1 MSRAGP
7 GPSSLRRSLPLTP
20 ALPSGLPPTE
30 GPRPLRVRGEGALP
44 TTSPPHIVSTAG
56 SRGRARAVPL
66 AAPHAA
72 GGRNFPSNA
81 ATRVGRPRSGSL
93 ESPPNV
99 PPRESGLAVVGPS
112 AALAPSAPPPEVD
125 AGCPWGTSPPPPA
138 DGRSPAVWLPFQA
151 GQVGGDTAAHSGYL
165 DWTPGRTAAWHRWT
179 PEPADPPPGTRTA
192 ALGTMAIAFSSA
204 MSEPVG
210 WRVGQGR
217 ACARAWGTGSWNWG
231 VG

>member
-81 ATRVGRPRSGSL
+81 AARVGRPRSGSL

-125 AGCPWGTSPPPPA
+125 AGCPWGTSPPPPPPMA
-138 DGRSPAVWLPFQA
+138 APLQSGCLSRLARWEETLPLTVGTWIGRRGGRRPGIA
-151 GQVGGDTAAHSGYL
+151 GHRSQPIHPQGHGRLLLGQWPSRSAQLCLSQWAGGWVREGPV
-165 DWTPGRTAAWHRWT
+165 PG
-179 PEPADPPPGTRTA
+179 PGA
-192 ALGTMAIAFSSA
+192 
-204 MSEPVG
+204 
-210 WRVGQGR
+210 QG
-217 ACARAWGTGSWNWG
+217 AGTGE
-231 VG
+231 